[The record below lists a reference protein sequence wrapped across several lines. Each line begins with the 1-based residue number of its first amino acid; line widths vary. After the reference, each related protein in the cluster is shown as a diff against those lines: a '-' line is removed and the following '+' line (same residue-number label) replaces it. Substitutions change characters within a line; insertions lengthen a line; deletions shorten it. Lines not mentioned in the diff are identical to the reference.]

1 MLKRIMIIFLFIVVT
16 LPLSYNVH
24 AEEDRLPGLKIG
36 TEAPDFSL
44 KDLSGQSISLSDY
57 RGKKVILNFW
67 ATWCPPCKVE
77 MKDFQTFHLQ
87 KKDQDIVIL
96 AVNIDPK
103 SNVKGYI
110 KKMGISFQVVLDEG
124 DEVNEQYEVFAVPT
138 TYFIN
143 ENGIIKDKYFSSMPL
158 DLLYEKINSMK

>member
-1 MLKRIMIIFLFIVVT
+1 MLKKIMIIFLFIVVT

-143 ENGIIKDKYFSSMPL
+143 ENGIIKDKYF
-158 DLLYEKINSMK
+158 

>member
-1 MLKRIMIIFLFIVVT
+1 MLKRIMIIFLFLVVT

-24 AEEDRLPGLKIG
+24 AEEDRLPGLKIA
-36 TEAPDFSL
+36 TEAPDFTL

-57 RGKKVILNFW
+57 RGRKVILNFW

-110 KKMGISFQVVLDEG
+110 EKMGITFQVVLDEG

-158 DLLYEKINSMK
+158 ALLYEKINSMK

>member
-1 MLKRIMIIFLFIVVT
+1 MIIFLFLVVT

-36 TEAPDFSL
+36 TEAPDFTL

-57 RGKKVILNFW
+57 RGRKVILNFW

-110 KKMGISFQVVLDEG
+110 EKMGITFQVVLDEG

-158 DLLYEKINSMK
+158 ALLNEKINSMK